1 MPREKHRNMLKRKI
15 QAYIEQY
22 LQSQSN
28 KMLVI
33 DGARQIGKSF
43 IIREVGQRLFPN
55 FIEVNFATDKNGPK
69 AFAEANTVEKFMF
82 QLSTIAG
89 DKMHEKDNTLVFLD
103 EIQAYPHLLTLI
115 KFLKEDDSFTYIA
128 SGSQLGVTLRQTVSI
143 PVGSIEIKH
152 MYQLDFEEFLWA
164 NGFGESAVAELR
176 KKYEAGESLD
186 ENLHARM
193 LDLFKRYLLI
203 GGMPDAVNEYLKS
216 RNIVEVSKIQEDI
229 HRLYALDASQYDEE
243 HKLKIMS
250 VYNMVP
256 SYMENKKKRVVY
268 KAIEGGDKRWKDYA
282 DEIEYLTSSGII
294 LDVKA
299 IASPVFPLTESASK
313 NLVKLYFNDVGLLTN
328 ILYRYNVSAVLNDS
342 LSVNLGSVYES
353 VVASELKAH
362 GHELFYYDNKAKGE
376 VDYIVDDYDTLSV
389 LPIEVKSGKDYQIH
403 HALNAFAANADY
415 NIRKG
420 LVLSN
425 ERQVRSK
432 GIITYLPIY
441 YVMFIEHRPQPTS
454 III

>member
-1 MPREKHRNMLKRKI
+1 MLKRKI

-22 LQSQSN
+22 LKSNSN

-43 IIREVGQRLFPN
+43 IIREVGSRLFPN
-55 FIEVNFATDKNGPK
+55 FIEVNFAKDKNGPK
-69 AFAEANTVEKFMF
+69 VFAEANTVEKFYF

-89 DKMHEKDNTLVFLD
+89 EKMREKANTLVFLD
-103 EIQAYPHLLTLI
+103 EIQAYPHMLTMV
-115 KFLKEDDSFTYIA
+115 KFLKEDDRFTYIA

-143 PVGSIEIKH
+143 PVGSLEIKH

-164 NGFGESAVAELR
+164 NGFGETAISELR
-176 KKYEAGESLD
+176 KRFENGESLD
-186 ENLHARM
+186 ENLHVRM

-203 GGMPDAVNEYLKS
+203 GGMPDAVNVYLDT
-216 RNIVEVSKIQEDI
+216 RNIVAVRKIQEDI
-229 HRLYALDASQYDEE
+229 RHLYALDASQYDEE

-256 SYMENKKKRVVY
+256 SNMENKKKRLVY
-268 KAIEGGDKRWKDYA
+268 KSIEGSDKRWKDYA
-282 DEIEYLTSSGII
+282 DEIEYLVGSGIT

-299 IASPVFPLTESASK
+299 ISSPSFPLVESASK
-313 NLVKLYFNDVGLLTN
+313 NLIKLYLNDVGLLTDV
-328 ILYRYNVSAVLNDS
+328 LYQYNVSAVLNDE

-353 VVASELKAH
+353 VVASELRAH

-376 VDYIVDDYDTLSV
+376 VDYIVDDYESLSV
-389 LPIEVKSGKDYQIH
+389 LPIEVKSGKNYQIH
-403 HALNAFAANADY
+403 HALNAFAANEDY
-415 NIRKG
+415 KIKRG
-420 LVLSN
+420 IVFSN
-425 ERQVRSK
+425 EREVRSK

-441 YVMFIEHRPQPTS
+441 YVMFLEYRVPERLLI
-454 III
+454 

>member
-1 MPREKHRNMLKRKI
+1 MLKRKI

-22 LQSQSN
+22 LKSNSN

-43 IIREVGQRLFPN
+43 IIREVGSRLFPN
-55 FIEVNFATDKNGPK
+55 FIEVNFAKDKNGPK
-69 AFAEANTVEKFMF
+69 VFAEANTVEKFYF

-89 DKMHEKDNTLVFLD
+89 EKMREKANTLVFLD
-103 EIQAYPHLLTLI
+103 EIQAYPHMLTMV
-115 KFLKEDDSFTYIA
+115 KFLKEDDRFTYIA

-143 PVGSIEIKH
+143 PVGSLEIKH

-164 NGFGESAVAELR
+164 NGFGETAISELR
-176 KKYEAGESLD
+176 KRFENGESLD
-186 ENLHARM
+186 ENLHVRM

-203 GGMPDAVNEYLKS
+203 GGMPDAVNAYLDT
-216 RNIVEVSKIQEDI
+216 RNIVAVRKIQEDI
-229 HRLYALDASQYDEE
+229 RHLYALDASQYDEE

-256 SYMENKKKRVVY
+256 SNMENKKKRLVY
-268 KAIEGGDKRWKDYA
+268 KSIEGSDKRWKDYA
-282 DEIEYLTSSGII
+282 DEIDYLVGSGIT

-299 IASPVFPLTESASK
+299 ISSPSFPLVESASK
-313 NLVKLYFNDVGLLTN
+313 NLIKLYLNDVGLLTDV
-328 ILYRYNVSAVLNDS
+328 LYQYNVSAVLNDE

-353 VVASELKAH
+353 VVASELRAH

-376 VDYIVDDYDTLSV
+376 VDYIVDDYESLSV
-389 LPIEVKSGKDYQIH
+389 LPIEVKSGKNYQIH
-403 HALNAFAANADY
+403 HALNAFAANEDY
-415 NIRKG
+415 KIKRG
-420 LVLSN
+420 IVFSN
-425 ERQVRSK
+425 EREVRSK

-441 YVMFIEHRPQPTS
+441 YVMFLEYRVPERLLI
-454 III
+454 

>member
-1 MPREKHRNMLKRKI
+1 MLKRKI

-22 LQSQSN
+22 LKSNSN

-43 IIREVGQRLFPN
+43 IIREVGSRLFPN
-55 FIEVNFATDKNGPK
+55 FIEVNFAKDKNGPK
-69 AFAEANTVEKFMF
+69 VFAEANTVEKFYF

-89 DKMHEKDNTLVFLD
+89 EKMREKANTLVFLD
-103 EIQAYPHLLTLI
+103 EIQAYPHMLTMV
-115 KFLKEDDSFTYIA
+115 KFLKEDDRFTYIA

-143 PVGSIEIKH
+143 PVGSLEIKH

-164 NGFGESAVAELR
+164 NGFGETAISELLKR
-176 KKYEAGESLD
+176 FENGESLD
-186 ENLHARM
+186 ENFHVRM

-203 GGMPDAVNEYLKS
+203 GGMPDAVNVYLDT
-216 RNIVEVSKIQEDI
+216 RNIVAVRKIQEDI
-229 HRLYALDASQYDEE
+229 RHLYALDASQYDEE

-256 SYMENKKKRVVY
+256 SNMENKKKRLVY
-268 KAIEGGDKRWKDYA
+268 KSIEGSDKRWKDYV
-282 DEIEYLTSSGII
+282 DEIDYLVGSGIT

-299 IASPVFPLTESASK
+299 ISSPSFPLVESASK
-313 NLVKLYFNDVGLLTN
+313 NLIKLYLNDVGLLTDV
-328 ILYRYNVSAVLNDS
+328 LYQYNVSAVLNDE

-353 VVASELKAH
+353 VVASELRAH

-376 VDYIVDDYDTLSV
+376 VDYIVDDYESLSV
-389 LPIEVKSGKDYQIH
+389 LPIEVKSGKNYQIH
-403 HALNAFAANADY
+403 HALNAFAANEDY
-415 NIRKG
+415 KIKRG
-420 LVLSN
+420 IVFSN
-425 ERQVRSK
+425 EREVRSK

-441 YVMFIEHRPQPTS
+441 YVMFLEYRVPERLLI
-454 III
+454 

>member
-1 MPREKHRNMLKRKI
+1 MLKRKI

-22 LQSQSN
+22 LKSNSN

-33 DGARQIGKSF
+33 DGARQIGKSY
-43 IIREVGQRLFPN
+43 IIREVGSRLFPN
-55 FIEVNFATDKNGPK
+55 FIEVNFSKDKNGPK
-69 AFAEANTVEKFMF
+69 VFAEANTIEKFYF

-89 DKMHEKDNTLVFLD
+89 EKMREKANTLVFLD
-103 EIQAYPHLLTLI
+103 EIQAYPHMLTMV
-115 KFLKEDDSFTYIA
+115 KFLKEDDHFTYIA

-143 PVGSIEIKH
+143 PVGSLEIKH

-164 NGFGESAVAELR
+164 NGFGEAAIDELR
-176 KKYEAGESLD
+176 RRFENRESLD

-203 GGMPDAVNEYLKS
+203 GGMPDAVNEYLDS
-216 RNIVEVSKIQEDI
+216 RNIVAVRKIQDDI
-229 HRLYALDASQYDEE
+229 RHLYALDASQYDEE
-243 HKLKIMS
+243 HKLKIMG
-250 VYNMVP
+250 VYNMIP
-256 SYMENKKKRVVY
+256 SNMENKKKRLVY

-282 DEIEYLTSSGII
+282 DEIEYLVSSGIT

-299 IASPVFPLTESASK
+299 ISSPTFPLVESASK
-313 NLVKLYFNDVGLLTN
+313 NLIKLYLNDVGLLTN
-328 ILYRYNVSAVLNDS
+328 ILYQYNVAAILNDE

-353 VVASELKAH
+353 VVASELRAH

-376 VDYIVDDYDTLSV
+376 VDYIVDDYESLSV

-403 HALNAFAANADY
+403 RALNAFATNEDY
-415 NIRKG
+415 KIKRG
-420 LVLSN
+420 IVLSN
-425 ERQVRSK
+425 EREIRSK

-441 YVMFIEHRPQPTS
+441 YVMFLEHRVPEQL
-454 III
+454 IL

>member
-1 MPREKHRNMLKRKI
+1 MLKRKI
-15 QAYIEQY
+15 QGYIEHY
-22 LQSQSN
+22 LTSNSN
-28 KMLVI
+28 KLLVV

-55 FIEVNFATDKNGPK
+55 YIEVNFANDKNGAK
-69 AFAEANTVEKFMF
+69 VFMDANTVEKFYF
-82 QLSTIAG
+82 QLSTVAG
-89 DKMHEKDNTLVFLD
+89 DKMHEKANTLIFLD
-103 EIQAYPHLLTLI
+103 EIQAYPHLLTLV
-115 KFLKEDDSFTYIA
+115 KFLKEDDRFTYIA

-143 PVGSIEIKH
+143 PVGSLEIKH

-164 NGFGESAVAELR
+164 NGFGETAIAELNR
-176 KKYEAGESLD
+176 KFKANESLD
-186 ENLHARM
+186 ENLHTRM

-203 GGMPDAVNEYLKS
+203 GGMPDAVNEYLNS
-216 RNIVEVSKIQEDI
+216 RNIVEVRKIQENI
-229 HRLYALDASQYDEE
+229 HHLYGLDASQYDEE

-282 DEIEYLTSSGII
+282 DEIDYLASSGIT
-294 LDVKA
+294 LAVKA
-299 IASPVFPLTESASK
+299 ISSPSFPLVESASK
-313 NLVKLYFNDVGLLTN
+313 NLIKLYLNDVGLLTN
-328 ILYRYNVSAVLNDS
+328 VLYRHKVSAVLNDE

-376 VDYIVDDYDTLSV
+376 VDFIVDDYESLSV

-403 HALNAFAANADY
+403 HALNAFAANRDY
-415 NIRKG
+415 KINRGI
-420 LVLSN
+420 VLSN
-425 ERQVRSK
+425 ERIVHSK

-441 YVMFIEHRPQPTS
+441 YVMFLEHRVPEE
-454 III
+454 ILL

>member
-1 MPREKHRNMLKRKI
+1 MLKRKI

-22 LQSQSN
+22 LKSNSN

-43 IIREVGQRLFPN
+43 IIREVGSRLFPN
-55 FIEVNFATDKNGPK
+55 FIEVNFAKDKNGPK
-69 AFAEANTVEKFMF
+69 VFAEANTVEKFYF

-89 DKMHEKDNTLVFLD
+89 EKMREKVNTLVFLD
-103 EIQAYPHLLTLI
+103 EIQAYPHMLTMV
-115 KFLKEDDSFTYIA
+115 KFLKEDDRFTYIA

-143 PVGSIEIKH
+143 PVGSLEIKH

-164 NGFGESAVAELR
+164 NGFGETAINELR
-176 KKYEAGESLD
+176 KRFENEESLD
-186 ENLHARM
+186 ENLHVRM

-203 GGMPDAVNEYLKS
+203 GGMPDAVNAYLDT
-216 RNIVEVSKIQEDI
+216 RNIVAVRKIQEDI
-229 HRLYALDASQYDEE
+229 RHLYALDASQYDEE

-256 SYMENKKKRVVY
+256 SNMENKKKRLVY
-268 KAIEGGDKRWKDYA
+268 KSIEGSDKRWKDYA
-282 DEIEYLTSSGII
+282 DEIEYLVGSGIT

-299 IASPVFPLTESASK
+299 ISSPSFPLVESASK
-313 NLVKLYFNDVGLLTN
+313 NLIKLYLNDVGLLTDV
-328 ILYRYNVSAVLNDS
+328 LYQYNVSAVLNDE

-353 VVASELKAH
+353 VVASELRAH

-376 VDYIVDDYDTLSV
+376 VDYIVDDYESLSV
-389 LPIEVKSGKDYQIH
+389 LPIEVKSGKNYQIH
-403 HALNAFAANADY
+403 HALNAFAANEDY
-415 NIRKG
+415 KIKRG
-420 LVLSN
+420 IVFSN
-425 ERQVRSK
+425 EREVRSK

-441 YVMFIEHRPQPTS
+441 YVMFLEYRVPERLLI
-454 III
+454 

>member
-1 MPREKHRNMLKRKI
+1 MLKRKI

-22 LQSQSN
+22 LKSNSN

-43 IIREVGQRLFPN
+43 IIREVGSRLFPN
-55 FIEVNFATDKNGPK
+55 FIEVNFAKDKNGPK
-69 AFAEANTVEKFMF
+69 VFAEANTVEKFYF

-89 DKMHEKDNTLVFLD
+89 EKMREKVNTLVFLD
-103 EIQAYPHLLTLI
+103 EIQAYPHMLTMV
-115 KFLKEDDSFTYIA
+115 KFLKEDDRFTYIA

-143 PVGSIEIKH
+143 PVGSLEIKH

-164 NGFGESAVAELR
+164 NGFGETAINELR
-176 KKYEAGESLD
+176 KRFENEESLD
-186 ENLHARM
+186 ENLHVRM

-203 GGMPDAVNEYLKS
+203 GGMPDAVNAYLDT
-216 RNIVEVSKIQEDI
+216 RNIVAVRKIQEDI
-229 HRLYALDASQYDEE
+229 RHLYALDASQYDEE

-256 SYMENKKKRVVY
+256 SNMENKKKRLVY
-268 KAIEGGDKRWKDYA
+268 KSIEGSDKRWKDYA
-282 DEIEYLTSSGII
+282 DEIEYLVGSGIT

-299 IASPVFPLTESASK
+299 ISSPSFPLVESASK
-313 NLVKLYFNDVGLLTN
+313 NLIKLYFNDVGLLTDV
-328 ILYRYNVSAVLNDS
+328 LYQYNVSAVLNDE

-353 VVASELKAH
+353 VVASELRAH

-376 VDYIVDDYDTLSV
+376 VDYIVDDYESLSV
-389 LPIEVKSGKDYQIH
+389 LPIEVKSGKNYQIH
-403 HALNAFAANADY
+403 HALNAFAANEDY
-415 NIRKG
+415 KIKRG
-420 LVLSN
+420 IVFSN
-425 ERQVRSK
+425 EREVRSK

-441 YVMFIEHRPQPTS
+441 YVMFLEYRVPERLLI
-454 III
+454 

>member
-1 MPREKHRNMLKRKI
+1 MLKRKI

-22 LQSQSN
+22 LKSNSN

-33 DGARQIGKSF
+33 DGARQIGKSY

-69 AFAEANTVEKFMF
+69 VFMEANTIEKFYF

-89 DKMHEKDNTLVFLD
+89 DKMHEKSDTLVFLD
-103 EIQAYPHLLTLI
+103 EIQTYPHLLTMV
-115 KFLKEDDSFTYIA
+115 KFLKEDDRFTYIA

-143 PVGSIEIKH
+143 PVGSLEIKH

-164 NGFGESAVAELR
+164 NGFGETAIDELR
-176 KKYEAGESLD
+176 RRFENRESLE

-216 RNIVEVSKIQEDI
+216 RNIVEVRKIQDDI
-229 HRLYALDASQYDEE
+229 SHLYALDASQYDEE

-250 VYNMVP
+250 VYNMIP
-256 SYMENKKKRVVY
+256 SNMENKKKRLVY

-282 DEIEYLTSSGII
+282 DEIEYLISSGIT

-299 IASPVFPLTESASK
+299 ISSPSFPLVETASK
-313 NLVKLYFNDVGLLTN
+313 NLIKLYLNDVGLLTN
-328 ILYRYNVSAVLNDS
+328 LLYHYNVSAILNDE

-353 VVASELKAH
+353 VVASELRAH
-362 GHELFYYDNKAKGE
+362 GHDLFYYDNKAKGE
-376 VDYIVDDYDTLSV
+376 VDYIVNDYESLSV

-403 HALNAFAANADY
+403 HALNTFAANEDY
-415 NIRKG
+415 NIKKG
-420 LVLSN
+420 VVLSN
-425 ERQVRSK
+425 ERDVFSK
-432 GIITYLPIY
+432 GIITYMPIY
-441 YVMFIEHRPQPTS
+441 YVMFLEHRIPEK
-454 III
+454 IIL

>member
-1 MPREKHRNMLKRKI
+1 MLKRKI

-22 LQSQSN
+22 LKSNSN

-43 IIREVGQRLFPN
+43 IIREVGSRLFPN
-55 FIEVNFATDKNGPK
+55 FIEVNFAKDKNGPK
-69 AFAEANTVEKFMF
+69 VFAEANTVEKFYF

-89 DKMHEKDNTLVFLD
+89 EKMREKANTLVFLD
-103 EIQAYPHLLTLI
+103 EIQAYPHMLTMV
-115 KFLKEDDSFTYIA
+115 KFLKEDDRFTYIA

-143 PVGSIEIKH
+143 PVGSLEIKH

-164 NGFGESAVAELR
+164 NGFGETAISELR
-176 KKYEAGESLD
+176 KRFENGESLD
-186 ENLHARM
+186 ENLHVRM

-203 GGMPDAVNEYLKS
+203 GGMPDAVNAYLDT
-216 RNIVEVSKIQEDI
+216 RNIVAVRKIQEDI
-229 HRLYALDASQYDEE
+229 RHLYALDASQYDEE

-256 SYMENKKKRVVY
+256 SNMENKKKRLVY
-268 KAIEGGDKRWKDYA
+268 KSIEGSDKRWKDYA
-282 DEIEYLTSSGII
+282 DEIEYLVGSGIT

-299 IASPVFPLTESASK
+299 ISSPSFPLVESASK
-313 NLVKLYFNDVGLLTN
+313 NLIKLYFNDVGLLTDV
-328 ILYRYNVSAVLNDS
+328 LYQYNVSAVLNDE

-353 VVASELKAH
+353 VVASELRAH

-376 VDYIVDDYDTLSV
+376 VDYIVDDYESLSV
-389 LPIEVKSGKDYQIH
+389 LPIEVKSGKNYQIH
-403 HALNAFAANADY
+403 HAMNAFAANEDY
-415 NIRKG
+415 KIKRG
-420 LVLSN
+420 IVFSN
-425 ERQVRSK
+425 EREVRSK

-441 YVMFIEHRPQPTS
+441 YVMFLEYRVPERLLI
-454 III
+454 

>member
-1 MPREKHRNMLKRKI
+1 MLKRKI

-22 LQSQSN
+22 LKSNSN

-43 IIREVGQRLFPN
+43 IIREVGGRLFPN
-55 FIEVNFATDKNGPK
+55 FIEVNFAKDKNGPK
-69 AFAEANTVEKFMF
+69 VFAEANTVEKFYF

-89 DKMHEKDNTLVFLD
+89 EKMREKVNTLVFLD
-103 EIQAYPHLLTLI
+103 EIQAYPHMLTMV
-115 KFLKEDDSFTYIA
+115 KFLKEDDRFTYIA

-143 PVGSIEIKH
+143 PVGSLEIKH

-164 NGFGESAVAELR
+164 NGFGETAISELR
-176 KKYEAGESLD
+176 KRFENGESLD
-186 ENLHARM
+186 ENLHVRM

-203 GGMPDAVNEYLKS
+203 GGMPDAVNVYLDT
-216 RNIVEVSKIQEDI
+216 RNIVAVRKIQEDI
-229 HRLYALDASQYDEE
+229 RHLYALDASQYDEE

-256 SYMENKKKRVVY
+256 SNMENKKKRLVY
-268 KAIEGGDKRWKDYA
+268 KSIEGSDKRWKDYA
-282 DEIEYLTSSGII
+282 DEIDYLVGSGIT

-299 IASPVFPLTESASK
+299 ISSPSFPLVESASK
-313 NLVKLYFNDVGLLTN
+313 NLIKLYFNDVGLLTDV
-328 ILYRYNVSAVLNDS
+328 LYQYNVSAVLNDE

-353 VVASELKAH
+353 VVASELRAH

-376 VDYIVDDYDTLSV
+376 VDYIVDDYESLSV
-389 LPIEVKSGKDYQIH
+389 LPIEVKSGKNYQIH
-403 HALNAFAANADY
+403 HALNAFAANEDY
-415 NIRKG
+415 KIKRG
-420 LVLSN
+420 IVFSN
-425 ERQVRSK
+425 EREVRSK

-441 YVMFIEHRPQPTS
+441 YVMFLEYRVPERLLI
-454 III
+454 